1 MGGSIAITFR
11 DSDGTVEK
19 MCRWTNTMPYYL
31 VNHLLYTKN
40 KYHVEKW
47 MKQWNDMKIDWDSN
61 VGKKKPNYKHEMT
74 EVYARTEN
82 RVLAPIGYGLVV
94 VDFMNNKIL
103 HNQGYCSLN
112 ALNVSMSIITA
123 EDADD
128 DERKL
133 VDLLY
138 NNRVVDIDGRTK
150 KEPWAKN
157 KSPRQVVERILE
169 AKRNAVK
176 HKKVLKEDSDAFF
189 SCVRVSVD
197 TKPFEVIKYE
207 ETENGFR
214 EMYKDIKKLDFKLT
228 KEEEAQWQEYYKR
241 YED

>member
-11 DSDGTVEK
+11 DDDGTVEK
-19 MCRWTNTMPYYL
+19 MCRWTNIMPYYL

-40 KYHVEKW
+40 KSFVEKF
-47 MKQWNDMKIDWDSN
+47 MEQWNDMKSDWDSN
-61 VGKKKPNYKHEMT
+61 VGKKNPKYKHQMT

-82 RVLAPIGYGLVV
+82 RLLAPIGYGLVV

-112 ALNVSMSIITA
+112 DINISMSIITN
-123 EDADD
+123 EEADD

-133 VDLLY
+133 VDLLD
-138 NNRVVDIDGRTK
+138 NNRIVDIDSRTK

-157 KSPRQVVERILE
+157 KLPRQVVERILE

-176 HKKVLKEDSDAFF
+176 HKNVLKEDRDVFF
-189 SCVRVSVD
+189 SCVRLTVD
-197 TKPFEVIKYE
+197 TKPFEIIKYD
-207 ETENGFR
+207 ETKKGFK
-214 EMYKDIKKLDFKLT
+214 EMYNDIKKLDFKLT
-228 KEEEAQWQEYYKR
+228 KEDEAEWQEYYKR